1 MSGMDDS
8 NIALNNGI
16 RVELDDK
23 SMIRDLNYNSIDTS
37 IIHNQYLKNK
47 VTEETDEKQL
57 LEKIVRKFKSE
68 QRFFESLGD
77 LS

>member
-8 NIALNNGI
+8 NIGLNKGI
-16 RVELDDK
+16 RVELDDN
-23 SMIRDLNYNSIDTS
+23 SMIKGLNNNSIDTS
-37 IIHNQYLKNK
+37 IIHNQYLKKK
-47 VTEETDEKQL
+47 VTAETDEKQL

>member
-8 NIALNNGI
+8 NIGLNKGI
-16 RVELDDK
+16 RVELDDN
-23 SMIRDLNYNSIDTS
+23 SMMKGLNNDSIDAS
-37 IIHNQYLKNK
+37 LIHNKYLKHTVK
-47 VTEETDEKQL
+47 EEIDEKKL